1 MKNIVSKIA
10 ICSIVTL
17 VACKKEK
24 NVEPSNCSQQIAT
37 TQTYPNYS
45 NLKVGNY
52 WIYERFI
59 VDEFGVATSLNQF
72 DSCYVEKDTLING
85 MTYFK
90 YMSSKYNFPSV
101 MPLNQNPITAE
112 YYRDSL
118 SYIVSSVGR
127 IEFSSDDF
135 SSIFKLEYVFD
146 NPPNDTVCKVIS
158 KMGDQNLNVSLPL
171 GNFTTSSFKETYYM
185 TPINNFFG
193 AIRYRDTRYAENVGK
208 VTEGFNFFLSNP
220 NRWERRLIRYHLN

>member
-1 MKNIVSKIA
+1 MKNIVLKIA
-10 ICSIVTL
+10 VCSIVTL

-24 NVEPSNCSQQIAT
+24 NVEPNNCAQQIAT
-37 TQTYPNYS
+37 TSTYPNYS
-45 NLKVGNY
+45 NFKVGNY
-52 WIYERFI
+52 WIYERYI
-59 VDEFGVATSLNQF
+59 IDQLGVATSLNQF

-101 MPLNQNPITAE
+101 NPGTQNSITPE

-127 IEFSSDDF
+127 IEFSSNDF
-135 SSIFKLEYVFD
+135 STIFKLEYIMA
-146 NPPNDTVCKVIS
+146 NPNDTLCKIVS

-171 GNFTTSSFKETYYM
+171 GNFVTSSFKETYYI
-185 TPINNFFG
+185 TPLWSFNG

-208 VTEGFNFFLSNP
+208 ITEGFYFFSNDP
-220 NRWERRLIRYHLN
+220 RRWERRLIRYNLN